1 MTVPVILVLVLGMSS
16 SSCSYFLSCSFFY
29 FSFALPRVLDV
40 EMSAQVTD
48 ASVPAISSCK
58 LLHSLH
64 IHHAGLTSEG
74 HATLLLSLP
83 HLQLLVRGG
92 FLCEAM
98 EVVKVI
104 PSLTFSFDT
113 PYICS
118 SFCLPLLHLVLP
130 LAPPIRHPSLILLLQ
145 RRLENEKEGVSSL
158 PQLEL
163 VEFWSSE
170 EYFFHSDQQMELVR
184 THPGP

>member
-1 MTVPVILVLVLGMSS
+1 
-16 SSCSYFLSCSFFY
+16 
-29 FSFALPRVLDV
+29 
-40 EMSAQVTD
+40 MSAQVTD

-118 SFCLPLLHLVLP
+118 SFDTPYICSSFCLPLLHLVLP
-130 LAPPIRHPSLILLLQ
+130 LAPHIRHPSLILLLQ
-145 RRLENEKEGVSSL
+145 RRLEKEKEGVLSL

-184 THPGP
+184 THPST